1 MITHTADP
9 SELTLRCPNCHT
21 PVNAQDTFCAT
32 CQMNLAFA
40 AALRERQMLAAL
52 PTLTPTPY
60 AADVILPRFG
70 EFLLKSGYISESQ
83 LHAAL
88 QRQKQLVAEGNM
100 QTVGQVLLNMGFV
113 TREQLDQASIQQVK
127 QLQEA
132 LLASNRQLEERV
144 AQRTQEL
151 QQALRQLNEFN
162 RLKTQFVSNISHELR
177 TPLSHVKGY
186 CELLRAGSEPLTASQ
201 REAVDFIMQAAER
214 LQRLIEDLLGFASA
228 AQGKMLINA
237 TAFSLTE
244 VVEGVLLSPHIMELK
259 RHVHLYA
266 EVPPALPPILADA
279 EKIKW
284 AVTHLLDNAIKF
296 TPVGGKVSV
305 SVAQHN
311 HFLKLSVSDT
321 GIGIPAERL
330 TEVFEPFQQLDGSVT
345 RYYGG
350 IGLGLAL
357 VKQIV
362 EAHGSTVAVESE
374 PGVGSTFSFELPIA
388 MS

>member
-1 MITHTADP
+1 
-9 SELTLRCPNCHT
+9 
-21 PVNAQDTFCAT
+21 
-32 CQMNLAFA
+32 MNLAFA
-40 AALRERQMLAAL
+40 AALRERQMLAVL

-70 EFLLKSGYISESQ
+70 EFLLKSDYISESQ

-186 CELLRAGSEPLTASQ
+186 CELLRASSEPLTPNQ
-201 REAVDFIMQAAER
+201 REAADFIMQAAER

-244 VVEGVLLSPHIMELK
+244 VVEAVLLSPHITELK
-259 RHVHLYA
+259 RHVHLHA

-311 HFLKLSVSDT
+311 RFLKLSVSDT

>member
-1 MITHTADP
+1 
-9 SELTLRCPNCHT
+9 
-21 PVNAQDTFCAT
+21 
-32 CQMNLAFA
+32 
-40 AALRERQMLAAL
+40 MLAAL